1 MENSATNGLENTDN
15 VVIDRKKFI
24 KLLNRQCRLEYMLTL
39 LGAICYAKKIKYVLT
54 PEDVCEILG
63 IDYTAFKKALLKTA
77 PKSTSWSGGR
87 VYTLETMAGI
97 AEITSRPQRLK
108 KLSPTSK
115 KRTFKIKAAR

>member
-1 MENSATNGLENTDN
+1 MENSATNGLENTDKVMN
-15 VVIDRKKFI
+15 TVQT
-24 KLLNRQCRLEYMLTL
+24 LTGMEYMLTL

-115 KRTFKIKAAR
+115 KNF

>member
-1 MENSATNGLENTDN
+1 
-15 VVIDRKKFI
+15 
-24 KLLNRQCRLEYMLTL
+24 MLTL

-97 AEITSRPQRLK
+97 AEITSRASKIEEVIPYIQKELLK
-108 KLSPTSK
+108 
-115 KRTFKIKAAR
+115 

>member
-54 PEDVCEILG
+54 PEDVSKSWGSTILH
-63 IDYTAFKKALLKTA
+63 LK
-77 PKSTSWSGGR
+77 
-87 VYTLETMAGI
+87 
-97 AEITSRPQRLK
+97 RLY
-108 KLSPTSK
+108 
-115 KRTFKIKAAR
+115 

>member
-24 KLLNRQCRLEYMLTL
+24 KLLNRQCRLEYMLTP
-39 LGAICYAKKIKYVLT
+39 LGAICYAKKLKYVLT
-54 PEDVCEILG
+54 PEYVCEILG

-115 KRTFKIKAAR
+115 KNF

>member
-77 PKSTSWSGGR
+77 PKS
-87 VYTLETMAGI
+87 
-97 AEITSRPQRLK
+97 P
-108 KLSPTSK
+108 SPTCEGNYPTADRSGLAK
-115 KRTFKIKAAR
+115 WLLPI